1 MKKVLE
7 FAHQL
12 LADVLTKDDL
22 CIDMTVGNGN
32 DTIFLAKI
40 VKHVYGFDIQKEAI
54 MQTKQRLKDEKLNN
68 VTLYLD
74 NHAHLSSYGFC
85 AIKGII
91 FNLGYLP
98 HGDKKITTQ
107 PDTTILALQQALS
120 CLKKDGVCV
129 CVIYPG
135 HDMGFQES
143 KAIEQFVQQLN
154 QKEYEVLKYT
164 FMNQIHYPPYLIA
177 IQKLKEEIA

>member
-1 MKKVLE
+1 MQVINTE
-7 FAHQL
+7 EMFHA
-12 LADVLTKDDL
+12 AD
-22 CIDMTVGNGN
+22 
-32 DTIFLAKI
+32 FL
-40 VKHVYGFDIQKEAI
+40 
-54 MQTKQRLKDEKLNN
+54 LNN
-68 VTLYLD
+68 APKPTLP
-74 NHAHLSSYGFC
+74 N
-85 AIKGII
+85 
-91 FNLGYLP
+91 
-98 HGDKKITTQ
+98 
-107 PDTTILALQQALS
+107 LS

-143 KAIEQFVQQLN
+143 EEIEQFVQQLD

>member
-1 MKKVLE
+1 MKKVLA

-12 LADVLTKDDL
+12 LADILTKEDV

-32 DTIFLAKI
+32 DTLFLAKI
-40 VKHVYGFDIQKEAI
+40 AKHVYGFDIQKEAI
-54 MQTKQRLKDEKLNN
+54 IQTKQRLEEEKLNN

-85 AIKGII
+85 FIKGII

-135 HDMGFQES
+135 HEEGLKES
-143 KAIEQFVQQLN
+143 KAIEAFVQQLN
-154 QKEYEVLKYT
+154 QKEYQVLKYD
-164 FMNQIHYPPYLIA
+164 FINQIHQPPYLIA
-177 IQKLKEEIA
+177 IQKLKEEKE

>member
-1 MKKVLE
+1 MKKVLA

-12 LADVLTKDDL
+12 LADILTKEDV

-32 DTIFLAKI
+32 DTLFLAKI
-40 VKHVYGFDIQKEAI
+40 AKHVYGFDIQKEAI
-54 MQTKQRLKDEKLNN
+54 IQTKQRLEEEKLNN

-135 HDMGFQES
+135 HEEGLKES
-143 KAIEQFVQQLN
+143 KAIEAFVQQLN
-154 QKEYEVLKYT
+154 QKEYQVLKYD
-164 FMNQIHYPPYLIA
+164 FINQIHQPPYLIA
-177 IQKLKEEIA
+177 IQKLKEEKE